1 MHERLIWKP
10 ERTLKTSFLKCKN
23 QPQVNML
30 GVDFFR
36 KICYYKIKTS
46 DNMIFNVLGLELT
59 NACPNRCKYC
69 YNEDRLMKGNM
80 SKDLIYKALT
90 FMDN

>member
-1 MHERLIWKP
+1 
-10 ERTLKTSFLKCKN
+10 
-23 QPQVNML
+23 
-30 GVDFFR
+30 
-36 KICYYKIKTS
+36 
-46 DNMIFNVLGLELT
+46 MIFNVLGLELT

-80 SKDLIYKALT
+80 SKDLIYEALT